1 MPGELADTESTR
13 QNQRDEPARA
23 SNESAQALV
32 EDEET
37 LTEDEQNAL
46 TAQIGILQDMLRTS
60 IAIDKRNNKDAWA
73 DQKQATFDN
82 MELMR
87 KKREKIKKR
96 AMETHEEPRYELII
110 DHERMQAAG
119 EDTGSEVTEEEVLI
133 TVQEV

>member
-1 MPGELADTESTR
+1 MYVLNRYSSVVEHRFLSRQQHSDSALNCLVVPGELANTESTR

-87 KKREKIKKR
+87 KKRWKN
-96 AMETHEEPRYELII
+96 
-110 DHERMQAAG
+110 
-119 EDTGSEVTEEEVLI
+119 
-133 TVQEV
+133 